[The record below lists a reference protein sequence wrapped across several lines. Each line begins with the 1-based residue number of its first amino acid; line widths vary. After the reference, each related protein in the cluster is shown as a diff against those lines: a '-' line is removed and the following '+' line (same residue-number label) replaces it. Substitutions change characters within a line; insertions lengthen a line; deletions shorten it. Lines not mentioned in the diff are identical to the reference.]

1 MRKLLLVIFI
11 AMSAGCSREE
21 KELFENINEM
31 DAEYLSTDELRARE
45 RELKISISEYRDIL
59 EQKID
64 AARNLAS
71 YYKILG
77 KLYLDNKMFILAA
90 EQFDE
95 AISIDSENPV
105 LFYYGALCYSRYS
118 KSLMNESEKY
128 SNILIAEKYYLK
140 TIELDR
146 NFYKALFAIS
156 VLYIFELDQPDK
168 AVEYLEQLL
177 ETQKSNYDAMF
188 LLANAYIRLGITD
201 QAVDIYNIIIKTS
214 KNSVYKKQA
223 EDNKKQLQDSGYGWN

>member
-1 MRKLLLVIFI
+1 
-11 AMSAGCSREE
+11 
-21 KELFENINEM
+21 M
-31 DAEYLSTDELRARE
+31 DAEYLSTDELKVRE
-45 RELKISISEYRDIL
+45 SELKKTIAEYRDIL

-71 YYKILG
+71 YHKILG
-77 KLYLDNKMFILAA
+77 KLYLDNRMFMLAS

-95 AISIDSENPV
+95 AVKIDSENPV

-118 KSLMNESEKY
+118 KSLMNESEQY

-146 NFYKALFAIS
+146 NFNKALYAIA

-201 QAVDIYNIIIKTS
+201 QAVDIYNSIIRTS

-223 EDNKKQLQDSGYGWN
+223 EDNKRQLQDSGYGWN